1 MCNSRLPQGFVTI
14 WLRRHPL
21 APIAC
26 SHKCF
31 LSDDLSGD
39 DIVHPKEK
47 KHRSGAH
54 NYHSRILFYSRWW
67 TVFAS
72 LPLGSEDCSTDTCN
86 ILLTMRTP
94 LSYLQSSLLQK
105 HKRNETLLSS
115 RVSGMGRMIVTYN
128 RLSTIEP
135 Y

>member
-1 MCNSRLPQGFVTI
+1 MCNSRLPQGFLTI

-21 APIAC
+21 TPVAC
-26 SHKCF
+26 LQKCF

-54 NYHSRILFYSRWW
+54 NYHTRILFYSRWW

-94 LSYLQSSLLQK
+94 LSCPSV
-105 HKRNETLLSS
+105 LSS
-115 RVSGMGRMIVTYN
+115 AETQTERNSPFIPRVGDG
-128 RLSTIEP
+128 
-135 Y
+135 